1 MKTQLMKLNQYF
13 SHAVETYTPGLWFP
27 LTIVLF
33 NSIIQILNTQFTY
46 AQLDLSD
53 IPRNIQTAMS
63 VLGGSVVIGSSL
75 IGWLLVSV
83 TVFYWCEL
91 FYDIQ
96 GSFRNF
102 FEIVG
107 ICHLVLLIGT
117 LICTLSISFIL
128 GDDPSQLKIH
138 ELDTEKQLEVITEML
153 SPLKLISTISNI
165 GFGLLLVGV
174 VERLFH
180 VKWLKAFYSVA
191 VPYLIYWLLKNALK
205 SVFL

>member
-1 MKTQLMKLNQYF
+1 MKTQLTRLNQYL
-13 SHAVETYTPGLWFP
+13 SHSVETYTPELWFP

-33 NSIIQILNTQFTY
+33 NGIIQILNTQFIY
-46 AQLDLSD
+46 AQLDVSE
-53 IPRNIQTAMS
+53 IPRNIQIAMS
-63 VLGGSVVIGSSL
+63 VIGTSVVIGSLL
-75 IGWLLVSV
+75 ISWLLVSV
-83 TVFYWCEL
+83 IVFYWCEL

-117 LICTLSISFIL
+117 LICTLSILFVF
-128 GDDPSQLKIH
+128 GDDLSQLKVQR
-138 ELDTEKQLEVITEML
+138 LDTEKKLEVIKEML
-153 SPLKLISTISNI
+153 APLERIITISNI

-191 VPYLIYWLLKNALK
+191 VPYFVYWLLKNALK

>member
-1 MKTQLMKLNQYF
+1 MKTQLTRLNQYL
-13 SHAVETYTPGLWFP
+13 SHSVETYTPELWFP

-33 NSIIQILNTQFTY
+33 NGIIQILNTQFTY
-46 AQLDLSD
+46 AQLDVSE
-53 IPRNIQTAMS
+53 IPRNIQIAMS
-63 VLGGSVVIGSSL
+63 VLGGSVVIGGSL

-128 GDDPSQLKIH
+128 ADDGSQLKVH
-138 ELDTEKQLEVITEML
+138 GLDAEKQLEVIIEML
-153 SPLKLISTISNI
+153 SPLKLITTISNI

-191 VPYLIYWLLKNALK
+191 VPYLAYWLLKNALK
-205 SVFL
+205 YVFL

>member
-1 MKTQLMKLNQYF
+1 M
-13 SHAVETYTPGLWFP
+13 
-27 LTIVLF
+27 I
-33 NSIIQILNTQFTY
+33 
-46 AQLDLSD
+46 
-53 IPRNIQTAMS
+53 
-63 VLGGSVVIGSSL
+63 GGSL

-128 GDDPSQLKIH
+128 ADDGSQLKVH
-138 ELDTEKQLEVITEML
+138 GLDAEKQLEVIIEML
-153 SPLKLISTISNI
+153 SPLKLITTISNI

-191 VPYLIYWLLKNALK
+191 VPYLAYWLLKNALK
-205 SVFL
+205 YVFL